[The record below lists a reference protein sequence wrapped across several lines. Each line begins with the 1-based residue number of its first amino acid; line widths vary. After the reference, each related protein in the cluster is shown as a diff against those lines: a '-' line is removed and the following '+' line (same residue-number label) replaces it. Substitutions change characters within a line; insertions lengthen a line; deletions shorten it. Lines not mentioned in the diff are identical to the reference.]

1 MDSFSIR
8 FTTLRKALKVSQQE
22 MAQKM
27 KVTQKTLSSWEQG
40 HNEPCSSLSELVTNY
55 NINLNW
61 LLTGEGK
68 MFINHDINNTQN
80 IQNQKG
86 NSVFANNGTMTNTMT
101 NQSPSSSNIDNVTQV
116 LFEEAYKKASKDEDS
131 LKKLKFLLMDF

>member
-1 MDSFSIR
+1 MDNFSIR
-8 FTTLRKALKVSQQE
+8 FATLRKTLKVSQQE

-40 HNEPCSSLSELVTNY
+40 HNEPCSSLSELVTSY

-68 MFINHDINNTQN
+68 MFIDYDTNNTQN
-80 IQNQKG
+80 IQNQSG
-86 NSVFANNGTMTNTMT
+86 NSVFTNNGKMIN
-101 NQSPSSSNIDNVTQV
+101 NSSLSSNIDKVTQV
-116 LFEEAYKKASKDEDS
+116 LFEEAYKKASQDEDS
-131 LKKLKFLLMDF
+131 LKKLKLFLMDF